1 MLSEKNEVSQF
12 FGELSLFCVRE
23 IQENRKIMS
32 TSSKSQYYVV
42 KKNEVLNF
50 CGEITLL
57 KTTKFLENGAQ
68 NTTIGNNKA
77 MFFIF
82 VAISPYCT
90 RLKKR
95 RTGKSCSFSQ
105 ITYLNTEKK

>member
-1 MLSEKNEVSQF
+1 M
-12 FGELSLFCVRE
+12 GE
-23 IQENRKIMS
+23 IQENGKIMS
-32 TSSKSQYYVV
+32 TRSKSQYYDV
-42 KKNEVLNF
+42 KKNEVHNF

-77 MFFIF
+77 TFFIF
-82 VAISPYCT
+82 VAISPYCI

-95 RTGKSCSFSQ
+95 RAGKSCSFSQ
-105 ITYLNTEKK
+105 ITYLKYRKEINESISKPK